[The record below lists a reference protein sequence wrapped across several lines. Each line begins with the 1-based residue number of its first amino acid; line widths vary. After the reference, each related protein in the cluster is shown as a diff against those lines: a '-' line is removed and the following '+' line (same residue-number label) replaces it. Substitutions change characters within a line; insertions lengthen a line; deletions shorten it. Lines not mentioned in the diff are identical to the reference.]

1 MSEIDAAILAGSLRE
16 RGFRPKIVLGEG
28 VSRFLYEP

>member
-28 VSRFLYEP
+28 GFEVLV